1 MRQVKD
7 ALTRAP
13 PLVCLCRGVTTTTH
27 DVHRTDT
34 FRWSDGPMTAS
45 PALRPL
51 PDEASVVEVYG
62 SKFLLEWLDLEVL
75 ASAAALNA
83 REPLAPARSTD

>member
-1 MRQVKD
+1 
-7 ALTRAP
+7 
-13 PLVCLCRGVTTTTH
+13 
-27 DVHRTDT
+27 
-34 FRWSDGPMTAS
+34 MTAS
-45 PALRPL
+45 PVLRPL

-83 REPLAPARSTD
+83 REPVAPSRPAD